1 MRRHPDPF
9 FLKEEFA
16 PSDLDALAKRKQQ
29 VHNLLAPHM
38 RLLQFF
44 ASHFNATR
52 LGSPDVQRIFLRVLD
67 VTLDAVR
74 SSTPHPMAREL
85 RFQIVLFGLKV
96 LHVCT
101 TIGAIAQWRLKE
113 KILSAALSWFQFAP
127 SWSFGSNILQ
137 LKTELRLLTDIMTAL
152 KNVAFIGAHG
162 PDTVKSLQAKEHL
175 LILLLESE
183 QTRLS
188 VWVHPLGEPSKT
200 HGQSTKASIE
210 VCISGFSSIVYH

>member
-1 MRRHPDPF
+1 M
-9 FLKEEFA
+9 
-16 PSDLDALAKRKQQ
+16 
-29 VHNLLAPHM
+29 HNLLSPHM

-44 ASHFNATR
+44 GSHFNATR

-113 KILSAALSWFQFAP
+113 KILSAALSWFRFAP

-137 LKTELRLLTDIMTAL
+137 LKTELRLLTDIVAAL

-162 PDTVKSLQAKEHL
+162 ADSIKSLQAKEQL
-175 LILLLESE
+175 LVLLLESE
-183 QTRLS
+183 LTRLS
-188 VWVHPLGEPSKT
+188 VWVHPLGETAKAQAST
-200 HGQSTKASIE
+200 TKAAVE
-210 VCISGFSSIVYH
+210 VCFIPCLAEMLLTAVGFTLSPHQSCLGGRPIHCD